1 MPANFLS
8 KQLLKAL
15 TIEGAKVLG
24 MENQIGSLEV
34 GKQADFLVIQPQ
46 GKIHLQ
52 PLENMLSHLV
62 YAVKSSDVDDVY
74 IAGEQVVKQGQV
86 LTVEL

>member
-1 MPANFLS
+1 MPANSLS
-8 KQLLKAL
+8 KQPSKAL

-52 PLENMLSHLV
+52 PQENMLSHLV
-62 YAVKSSDVDDVY
+62 YASQ
-74 IAGEQVVKQGQV
+74 IQ
-86 LTVEL
+86 

>member
-1 MPANFLS
+1 
-8 KQLLKAL
+8 
-15 TIEGAKVLG
+15 
-24 MENQIGSLEV
+24 MEEQIGSLEV
-34 GKQADFLVIQPQ
+34 GKQADFLVIHPQ

-52 PLENMLSHLV
+52 PQKNMLSHLV

>member
-1 MPANFLS
+1 MPVNFLS
-8 KQLLKAL
+8 KQVLKAL

-24 MENQIGSLEV
+24 MDEEIGSLEV

-52 PLENMLSHLV
+52 PRENMLSHLV
-62 YAVKSSDVDDVY
+62 YAVNLVMLMMSILPENRLLSK
-74 IAGEQVVKQGQV
+74 VKY
-86 LTVEL
+86 